1 MKGTGSLPV
10 IVGMA
15 TMPTRAGSLPLALEN
30 LLPQADRI
38 YLYLDGHAEVPT
50 IARRNPRIIPLFR
63 GKTPHVHGAGKF
75 LGLLHETS
83 PCFYAGVDDDI
94 LYPEDYLATLRG
106 ALARAELPTVVGYHG
121 VVLHETVESYRRD
134 RQVFAFKDALTE
146 ASPVD
151 VLGSGT
157 VMFLTADLKFDVT
170 AWPETNITD
179 LQLAMEARRAGMA
192 MRCLPRAANYLQPIA
207 VQQAD
212 SIYTKLLKDDSRQTQ
227 LAQTLQALGRVRHYC
242 GPA

>member
-1 MKGTGSLPV
+1 MSRPESVPV
-10 IVGMA
+10 ILGMA
-15 TMPTRAGSLPLALEN
+15 TMPTRAESLPRALEN

-50 IARRNPRIIPLFR
+50 IARGNPRIISLFCDQ
-63 GKTPHVHGAGKF
+63 TPHVHSAGKF
-75 LGLLHETS
+75 LGLLHEAG

-94 LYPEDYLATLRG
+94 VYPRDYLATLRG
-106 ALARAELPTVVGYHG
+106 ALVGAESPTAVGYHG
-121 VVLHETVESYRRD
+121 VILHEAVESYRRD
-134 RQVFAFKDALTE
+134 RQVFAFKDGLAE

-157 VMFLTADLKFDVT
+157 IMFCSADLKFDVRT
-170 AWPETNITD
+170 WPETNMTD
-179 LQLAMEARRAGMA
+179 LQLAMEARRAGVG
-192 MRCLPRAANYLQPIA
+192 MRCLPRAAGYLQPIA

-227 LAQTLQALGRVRHYC
+227 LARTLQALGRVRDR
-242 GPA
+242 